1 MTAQQVPV
9 QVSNFEEENCG
20 VKCGM
25 KKSQP
30 IAMFSITEQSQ
41 ATFGEL
47 CSLLAKLHRS
57 SLSWI
62 NKVFLNHFVQ
72 ALKSR
77 KKLQLPWCILIF
89 QELQEHV
96 RFINLPDC
104 HIMLA
109 AIFFECYERRWC
121 VCVSFM

>member
-41 ATFGEL
+41 ATFCEL
-47 CSLLAKLHRS
+47 CSLLAKLH
-57 SLSWI
+57 
-62 NKVFLNHFVQ
+62 KVFLNHFVQ

-109 AIFFECYERRWC
+109 AIFFDRYERRWC